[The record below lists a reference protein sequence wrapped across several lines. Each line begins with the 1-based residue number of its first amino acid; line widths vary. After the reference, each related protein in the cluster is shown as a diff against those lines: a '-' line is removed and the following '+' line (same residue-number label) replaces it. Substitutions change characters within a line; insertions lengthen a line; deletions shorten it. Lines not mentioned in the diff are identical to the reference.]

1 MKITSFLTRAVIA
14 LAIPFTFHL
23 SPFTLKAQNGTWTV
37 FDTRTSDIGGNNI
50 AALAPDNKGVW
61 VGTYQGLSRLNGGS
75 WTDYSMFNEKLKD
88 QSINCLMTDN
98 RGVVW
103 HRRLWCH

>member
-1 MKITSFLTRAVIA
+1 MGLMGLMGSM
-14 LAIPFTFHL
+14 
-23 SPFTLKAQNGTWTV
+23 KAQNGTWTL

-88 QSINCLMTDN
+88 QLAAVRARARDN
-98 RGVVW
+98 
-103 HRRLWCH
+103 